1 MIISIYSLFCN
12 NTLLC
17 MKGLLEKWKR
27 LLFEEKK
34 THNPGMASMWAGHQ
48 YILIAPEVQWPTFD
62 RPQLVNIPGLG
73 IGRPEKAV
81 HQPYSRKIWIF
92 LWLVPEYIDVNNGQT
107 LINLIFKLFFLR
119 YTVLWKPL
127 VMQEHKDI
135 LQFRINMLRL
145 AHFCGF
151 VLVFV

>member
-1 MIISIYSLFCN
+1 
-12 NTLLC
+12 

-73 IGRPEKAV
+73 IRHPEKAV
-81 HQPYSRKIWIF
+81 HQSYS
-92 LWLVPEYIDVNNGQT
+92 
-107 LINLIFKLFFLR
+107 
-119 YTVLWKPL
+119 
-127 VMQEHKDI
+127 
-135 LQFRINMLRL
+135 
-145 AHFCGF
+145 
-151 VLVFV
+151 